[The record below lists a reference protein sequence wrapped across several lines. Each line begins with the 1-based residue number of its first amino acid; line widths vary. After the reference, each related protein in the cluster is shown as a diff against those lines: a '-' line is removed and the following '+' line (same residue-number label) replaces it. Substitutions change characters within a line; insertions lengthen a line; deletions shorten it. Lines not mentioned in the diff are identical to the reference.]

1 MSSVFTKG
9 QVVRGVVTGRF
20 VVVKTE
26 FSHAVGETIVT
37 VKQMSECGM
46 VARSTMRFPASILK
60 AE

>member
-1 MSSVFTKG
+1 MNAVFTKG

-26 FSHAVGETIVT
+26 FSHVVGETIVT
-37 VKQMSECGM
+37 VKQIGPNGEI
-46 VARSTMRFPASILK
+46 ARSTMRFVASILV

>member
-37 VKQMSECGM
+37 VKQMSEIGRAH
-46 VARSTMRFPASILK
+46 V
-60 AE
+60 